1 MYISWTDRPE
11 LKYND
16 MLKSIKSL
24 KNPLVKK
31 IILLQDKARDRKE
44 SGLFIIEGARE
55 IHMAVAGG
63 FDIET
68 LLFAEHM
75 STYFDAEKLCLHAA
89 HKPEIIEISR
99 EVHLRL
105 AIRESTE
112 PFLAIVK
119 MKKQELSD
127 LHFPPDKPVLI
138 LVAEAPE
145 KPGNIGALL
154 RTADGAGVDVVII
167 ADPKTDLYNPNIIRS
182 SLGCIFAMPV
192 YSGTSENIVSFL
204 QQNEIKIYSASLEA
218 SKLYTDVIYS
228 KRTAIVVG
236 AEDKGLTEIWT
247 KSGDQNIIIPMFGK
261 VDSLNV
267 SVSTGILL
275 YEVVRQKK

>member
-1 MYISWTDRPE
+1 
-11 LKYND
+11 

-31 IILLQDKARDRKE
+31 IILLQEKARERKE

-55 IHMAVAGG
+55 IAMAVQGG
-63 FDIET
+63 FEIET
-68 LLFAEHM
+68 LLFADHM
-75 STYFDAEKLCLHAA
+75 STYFDAEKLCLHAV

-105 AIRESTE
+105 TIRETTE
-112 PFLAIVK
+112 SFLAIVR
-119 MKKQELSD
+119 MKKMELSD
-127 LHFPPDKPVLI
+127 AILPVEKPLLI

-154 RTADGAGVDVVII
+154 RTADGAGVDAVII

-182 SLGCIFAMPV
+182 SLGCIFSMPV
-192 YSGTSENIVSFL
+192 YSGTSEQVVSFL
-204 QQNEIKIYSASLEA
+204 KKNRITIYAASLEA
-218 SKLYTDVIYS
+218 SKLYSDVLYAE
-228 KRTAIVVG
+228 RTAIVVG

-247 KSGDQNIIIPMFGK
+247 VSGDQNVIIPMLGK